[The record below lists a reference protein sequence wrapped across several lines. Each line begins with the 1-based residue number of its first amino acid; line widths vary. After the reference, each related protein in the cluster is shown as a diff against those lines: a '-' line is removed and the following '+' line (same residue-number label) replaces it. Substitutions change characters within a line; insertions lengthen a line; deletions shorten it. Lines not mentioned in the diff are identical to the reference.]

1 MYTSAYVA
9 GVVHNAHIYIVIK
22 TLKFRYVHGQHGVS
36 PTGYSYQDK
45 LVPKTITLSAWFL
58 NLSPF
63 LAE

>member
-9 GVVHNAHIYIVIK
+9 GVVHNAHIIIVIK
-22 TLKFRYVHGQHGVS
+22 TLKFRYLVP

-45 LVPKTITLSAWFL
+45 LVPKTITLSAWL
-58 NLSPF
+58 LTLSPF